1 MSVNSGDQNSSLPL
15 LHHSCWQGAGDFKRK
30 AFVMKKAAWEQRLE
44 LIKLMR
50 DDLRALY
57 F

>member
-15 LHHSCWQGAGDFKRK
+15 LHHSCWGGGFKRK